1 MLLSLISQYKLL
13 MHRTSLLN
21 NTEMQQHFGFWITR
35 LDETLEKDVKRSL
48 KENMIVSNFNNKFP
62 DLKVDSYESFLLV
75 VNIKREV
82 QQWHIKFNRAFTV
95 VNEISQDLLD
105 AGLELED
112 WEQYLSEREQIK
124 SIRRDFTTA
133 SERAVKTHKL
143 AMSKLVDATEK
154 LVAESSEINT
164 ILSLGQEYLEA
175 PVLRKM
181 VAITNSDKRRIALK
195 QAVAIMRAEY
205 FKKWKETGEMPGK
218 GK

>member
-1 MLLSLISQYKLL
+1 MYRTLSL
-13 MHRTSLLN
+13 N
-21 NTEMQQHFGFWITR
+21 NAEAQQHFGFWISR

-48 KENMIVSNFNNKFP
+48 KEKMIVSNFNSKFP

-75 VNIKREV
+75 VNIRKEV

-124 SIRRDFTTA
+124 VIRRDFTIA
-133 SERAVKTHKL
+133 SEKAVKAHKL
-143 AMSKLVDATEK
+143 AMLRLVEATEK
-154 LVAESSEINT
+154 QVAESSEINT

-181 VAITNSDKRRIALK
+181 VAITNSDKRRAALK
-195 QAVAIMRAEY
+195 QAVALMRAEY
-205 FKKWKETGEMPGK
+205 FKKWKETGEMPGE